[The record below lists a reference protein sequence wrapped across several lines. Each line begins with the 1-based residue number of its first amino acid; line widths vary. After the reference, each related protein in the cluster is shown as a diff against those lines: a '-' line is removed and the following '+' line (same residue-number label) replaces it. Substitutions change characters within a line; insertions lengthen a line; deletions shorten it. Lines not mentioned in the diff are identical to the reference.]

1 MRRGGSPGIP
11 LPGLISLGAR
21 NILRHGRR
29 SLLTGATVAA
39 ACATIVFFMGY
50 YRGTYDE
57 MFFGA
62 IIDYQTAHAQ
72 FQAPGLDPEDPA
84 GWVRPGATM
93 RGWEESVTAARG
105 LRAMRGVAPR
115 LEFPAWVGDGVEK
128 APAIV
133 AGVDTA
139 AEAGVSVFTERLV
152 AGTLPGPGEALIGDG
167 MAALF
172 SLEPGSPLLVQANT
186 AGGAPNLL
194 RFSVSGVYDTGFS
207 AFDASFVALSLAD
220 AQELVDAPGAVN
232 RVYVKLSSLGALGA
246 AMPGLQAAAALSDA
260 EARPWSDYAREAI
273 MHASSETV
281 FYYVFLVILL
291 LVASS
296 AVASTMRVAVA
307 ERVREIA
314 TLRAGGWTR
323 GEVFRLFAIEAA
335 AIGAA
340 GSVAG
345 AFAGGILSALLAIF
359 PMDVSAM
366 AGLIDYPFFDMTSSS
381 RPGDFLLG
389 GLVGLASAFLAG
401 VGPARRA
408 ARTNIVKALSTH

>member
-1 MRRGGSPGIP
+1 MRHGGSTGIP
-11 LPGLISLGAR
+11 LPELLSLGGR

-29 SLLTGATVAA
+29 TLLTGATVAA
-39 ACATIVFFMGY
+39 ACATLVFFMGY
-50 YRGTYDE
+50 YRGTYDQ

-84 GWVRPGATM
+84 GWARPEASM
-93 RGWEESVTAARG
+93 RGWEAAVEAALGLPSVRG
-105 LRAMRGVAPR
+105 AAPR

-128 APAIV
+128 APALL
-133 AGVDTA
+133 AGVDCA
-139 AEAGVSVFTERLV
+139 AESNVSVFTERLV
-152 AGTLPGPGEALIGDG
+152 AGRLPVRGEALVGDG
-167 MAALF
+167 LAALF
-172 SLEPGSPLLVQANT
+172 SLSPGSLLLVQANT
-186 AGGAPNLL
+186 SAGAPNLM
-194 RFSVSGVYDTGFS
+194 RFGVSGIYDTGFS
-207 AFDASFVALSLAD
+207 SFDSSFVALDLAD
-220 AQELVDAPGAVN
+220 AQELVDAPGAAN
-232 RVYVKLSSLGALGA
+232 RVYLRLSSLGALDAALPGLGA
-246 AMPGLQAAAALSDA
+246 AAGLAGAV
-260 EARPWSDYAREAI
+260 ARPWSDYARDAI
-273 MHASSETV
+273 DHARTESV
-281 FYYVFLVILL
+281 FYYVFLLILL

-340 GSVAG
+340 GSAVG
-345 AFAGGILSALLAIF
+345 AMAGGLLSALLAAY

-366 AGLIDYPFFDMTSSS
+366 AGIIDYPFFEMTSSS
-381 RPGDFLLG
+381 RPEDFLLG
-389 GLVGLASAFLAG
+389 GIVGMGSALAAG
-401 VGPARRA
+401 IGPARRA